1 MTKAIYPGSFDP
13 MTMGHAGIAERA
25 ARLFE
30 ELIICVYDSPLSKSL
45 LFSTEDRVALAEAS
59 TRHIP
64 NVRVTTYARDLTVNL
79 ARQLGATAMI
89 RGLRNGGDLV
99 SEMELAQMNRQLDP
113 EIESVFIMTAAEHQ
127 FVSSSLLKEA
137 ASLGGDISGLVSPA
151 VAEALR
157 QKYQT

>member
-13 MTMGHAGIAERA
+13 MTLGHAGIAERA
-25 ARLFE
+25 ARLFDE
-30 ELIICVYDSPLSKSL
+30 VIICVYDNPLSKSL
-45 LFSTEDRVALAEAS
+45 MFSTEERVALAEAS
-59 TRHIP
+59 TSSIP

-79 ARQLGATAMI
+79 ARQLGAAAMI
-89 RGLRNGGDLV
+89 RGLRNGADLV
-99 SEMELAQMNRQLDP
+99 SEMELAQMNRELDP
-113 EIESVFIMTAAEHQ
+113 EIESVFIMTSAEHQ

-157 QKYQT
+157 QKPHI

>member
-45 LFSTEDRVALAEAS
+45 LFSTEDRVALAES
-59 TRHIP
+59 YMQHIP

-157 QKYQT
+157 QKYNQ

>member
-25 ARLFE
+25 ARLFD
-30 ELIICVYDSPLSKSL
+30 ELIVCVYDSPVSKSL
-45 LFSTEDRVALAEAS
+45 MFSTEERVALAEES
-59 TRHIP
+59 IRHVS
-64 NVRVTTYARDLTVNL
+64 NARVTTYARDLTVNL
-79 ARQLGATAMI
+79 ARQLGAAAMI

-99 SEMELAQMNRQLDP
+99 SEMELAMMNRELDP
-113 EIESVFIMTAAEHQ
+113 EIESVFIMTSAEHQ

-157 QKYQT
+157 QKYHT

>member
-13 MTMGHAGIAERA
+13 MTMGHAGIVERA
-25 ARLFE
+25 SRLFDE
-30 ELIICVYDSPLSKSL
+30 VIVCVYDATVGKNM
-45 LFSTEDRVALAEAS
+45 LFSTDERVQLATET
-59 TRHIP
+59 TRHLG

-79 ARQLGATAMI
+79 ARQLGAVAMI
-89 RGLRNGGDLV
+89 RGLRNGADLV

-137 ASLGGDISGLVSPA
+137 ASLGGDISGLVSPS
-151 VAEALR
+151 VHEALR
-157 QKYQT
+157 QKYHT

>member
-30 ELIICVYDSPLSKSL
+30 ELIICVYDAPVGKSL
-45 LFSTEDRVALAEAS
+45 LFSTEERVELAKS
-59 TRHIP
+59 SLSHVG
-64 NVRVTTYARDLTVNL
+64 NVSVTTYSRDLTVNL

-157 QKYQT
+157 QKFNS

>member
-1 MTKAIYPGSFDP
+1 MRKAIYPGSFDP
-13 MTMGHAGIAERA
+13 MTLGHAGIVERA
-25 ARLFE
+25 ARLFD
-30 ELIICVYDSPLSKSL
+30 ELIVCVYDATAGKNM
-45 LFSTEDRVALAEAS
+45 LFSTEERVELATAS
-59 TRHIP
+59 TSHIS
-64 NVRVTTYARDLTVNL
+64 NVTVTTYSRDLTVNL
-79 ARQLGATAMI
+79 ARQLGAVAMI
-89 RGLRNGGDLV
+89 RGLRNGADLV

-157 QKYQT
+157 QKRHI

>member
-30 ELIICVYDSPLSKSL
+30 ELFICVYDSPLSKSL

-59 TRHIP
+59 TEHLP

-89 RGLRNGGDLV
+89 RGLRNGDDLV

-157 QKYQT
+157 QKYHT

>member
-30 ELIICVYDSPLSKSL
+30 ELIVCVYDSPLSKSL
-45 LFSTEDRVALAEAS
+45 MFSTEERVSLAEDS
-59 TRHIP
+59 LRHVP
-64 NVRVTTYARDLTVNL
+64 NARVTTYARDLTVNL
-79 ARQLGATAMI
+79 ARQLGAAAMI

-99 SEMELAQMNRQLDP
+99 SEMELAMMNRQLDP

-151 VAEALR
+151 VADALR
-157 QKYQT
+157 QKYNT

>member
-25 ARLFE
+25 ARLFD
-30 ELIICVYDSPLSKSL
+30 ELIVCVYDSPLSKSL
-45 LFSTEDRVALAEAS
+45 MFSTEERVSLAEDS
-59 TRHIP
+59 LRHVP
-64 NVRVTTYARDLTVNL
+64 NARVTTYARDLTVNL
-79 ARQLGATAMI
+79 ARQLGAAAMI

-99 SEMELAQMNRQLDP
+99 SEMELAMMNRQLDP

-151 VAEALR
+151 VADALR
-157 QKYQT
+157 QKYNT

>member
-1 MTKAIYPGSFDP
+1 MTRAIYPGSFDP

-30 ELIICVYDSPLSKSL
+30 ELIVCVYDSPLSKSL
-45 LFSTEDRVALAEAS
+45 MFSTEERVALAEDS
-59 TRHIP
+59 TKHIS

-89 RGLRNGGDLV
+89 RGLRNGADLV
-99 SEMELAQMNRQLDP
+99 SEMELAQMNRELDP
-113 EIESVFIMTAAEHQ
+113 EIESVFIMTSAEHQ

-151 VAEALR
+151 VAEALKR
-157 QKYQT
+157 HYQS

>member
-13 MTMGHAGIAERA
+13 MTSGHAGIAERA

-30 ELIICVYDSPLSKSL
+30 EVIICVYDSPLSKSL
-45 LFSTEDRVALAEAS
+45 MFSTEERVALAEAS
-59 TRHIP
+59 LSDIA

-79 ARQLGATAMI
+79 ARQLGAAAMI
-89 RGLRNGGDLV
+89 RGLRNGADLV

-127 FVSSSLLKEA
+127 FVSSSLVKEA

-157 QKYQT
+157 QKRHI

>member
-45 LFSTEDRVALAEAS
+45 LFSTEDRVALAES
-59 TRHIP
+59 YTQHIP

-157 QKYQT
+157 QKYNQ

>member
-1 MTKAIYPGSFDP
+1 MTKAIYAGSFDP

-30 ELIICVYDSPLSKSL
+30 ELIICVYDSPLSKTL

-59 TRHIP
+59 TEHLS

-89 RGLRNGGDLV
+89 RGLRNANDLV
-99 SEMELAQMNRQLDP
+99 AETELAQMNRELDP
-113 EIESVFIMTAAEHQ
+113 EIETIFILTSAEHQ

>member
-30 ELIICVYDSPLSKSL
+30 ELIVCVYDSPLSKSL
-45 LFSTEDRVALAEAS
+45 MFSTEERVALAEAS
-59 TRHIP
+59 TSHIP
-64 NVRVTTYARDLTVNL
+64 NARVTTYARDLTVNL

-89 RGLRNGGDLV
+89 RGLRNGADLV

-113 EIESVFIMTAAEHQ
+113 DIESVFIMTATEHQ

-157 QKYQT
+157 QKYHT